1 MSRLKLTSALCL
13 LCLALAGS
21 AFAQQ
26 NAPPNSPN
34 LAPSPEAQLLRALLD
49 EVRQLRQTMQRAT
62 FNQYRTQT
70 LTGQLAR
77 QQARV
82 ESLTE
87 EVEQLKAAQQQSY
100 DARRD
105 QEELQE
111 LETAFQ
117 REPNSALREQ
127 LRQNY
132 LSMQRALTRQ
142 QEDLHQDAERQRQR
156 QSQLEINL
164 RTEQARL
171 AELQE
176 QLDAVAREFDKPS
189 TETNKAR

>member
-1 MSRLKLTSALCL
+1 MPRLKSLLALCL
-13 LCLALAGS
+13 LSLALAGS
-21 AFAQQ
+21 TFAQQ
-26 NAPPNSPN
+26 PASSAAPSI
-34 LAPSPEAQLLRALLD
+34 APSPEAQLLRALLD
-49 EVRQLRQTMQRAT
+49 EVRQLRQSLQRAT
-62 FNQYRTQT
+62 LNQYRAQL

-87 EVEQLKAAQQQSY
+87 EVEQLRAAQQQSY

-111 LETAFQ
+111 LEAAFQ
-117 REPNSALREQ
+117 REPNPAAREQ
-127 LRQNY
+127 LRQSY
-132 LSMQRALTRQ
+132 LGLQRALTRQ
-142 QEDLHQDAERQRQR
+142 QEDARQEAERQRQR
-156 QSQLEINL
+156 QQQLEINL
-164 RTEQARL
+164 RAEQARL

-189 TETNKAR
+189 TEPKKTR

>member
-1 MSRLKLTSALCL
+1 MSRLKSSLALFVF
-13 LCLALAGS
+13 CLALAS
-21 AFAQQ
+21 NAFAQQ
-26 NAPPNSPN
+26 PAAPNV
-34 LAPSPEAQLLRALLD
+34 APSPEAQLLRALLE

-87 EVEQLKAAQQQSY
+87 EIEQLKAAQQQAY

-111 LETAFQ
+111 LETAYK
-117 REPNSALREQ
+117 REPNPTMREQ
-127 LRQNY
+127 LRQSY
-132 LSMQRALTRQ
+132 QSMQRALTRQ
-142 QEDLHQDAERQRQR
+142 QEDQRLDAERHRQR

-164 RTEQARL
+164 RGEQTRL

-176 QLDAVAREFDKPS
+176 QLDAVAREFDKPAIEAKK
-189 TETNKAR
+189 TR